1 MTASF
6 LAAATLVHLYQ
17 QGDKPRKA
25 RQIANLFAFD
35 RARR

>member
-6 LAAATLVHLYQ
+6 LAARTLVDLYQ
-17 QGDKPRKA
+17 GRDKRRKS
-25 RQIANLFAFD
+25 RRLGNLFAFD